1 MNLVR
6 TFFPKIRALFFKFRK
21 RAGEISPL
29 PSSSYAPVLSIIA
42 ELEPQSAYSASVG
55 GFKGKL
61 TYFMDTIPSLRELLK
76 PLEDFARINYIPAIT
91 GGHLCSHNELILL
104 SFPVRFGGLAI

>member
-21 RAGEISPL
+21 RAGETSPL
-29 PSSSYAPVLSIIA
+29 PSSSYAPVIA